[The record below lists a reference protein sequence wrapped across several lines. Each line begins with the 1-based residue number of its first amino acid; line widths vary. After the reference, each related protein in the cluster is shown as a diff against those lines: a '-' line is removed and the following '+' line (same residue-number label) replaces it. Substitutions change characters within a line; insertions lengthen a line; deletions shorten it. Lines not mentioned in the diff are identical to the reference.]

1 MFKLFACIR
10 KEYLNL
16 SRDKG
21 GLAVLFLMPVALI
34 TIMAWVQHAPFRDYQ
49 ETNIPLLLVNNDQD
63 TLGTVI
69 EKGLQRSNIFQ
80 LQQSPDGEPISAKMA
95 RDKVSDGT
103 YPIGIIIPEGAT
115 AALDSN
121 ARHILRSALS
131 DMGLK
136 PKTDDRKNPIG
147 IVEVEILLD
156 PATKKS
162 FQNTLV
168 SAMEKYVAKIEQRF
182 LLQALSGE
190 LASLIPQLEDQGE
203 LDIEQLELVRFKQT
217 YASSKK
223 EVADLEANSVQH
235 NVPAWTLFGMFFIV
249 IPLAGSMIKERD
261 DGSVQR
267 LQTMPVPF
275 VTVLGGKIGLYL
287 LVCMLQFA
295 LMIAVGFGLLP
306 QLGLPMLEVSGSWL
320 ALVSIALVAALAA
333 VGYGI
338 MVGTLFRTHA
348 QATTFGSVSVV
359 ILASIGGIWVPMYVM
374 PDTLQT
380 LGLISPLGWGM
391 SAFNDIFLR
400 GSSSWQVLPEAMSLL
415 LFFLATLIVALAY
428 QKVTTRM

>member
-1 MFKLFACIR
+1 M
-10 KEYLNL
+10 
-16 SRDKG
+16 
-21 GLAVLFLMPVALI
+21 LFLMPVALI

-49 ETNIPLLLVNNDQD
+49 ETNIPLVLVNNDQD

-69 EKGLQRSNIFQ
+69 EKGLNRSNIFK
-80 LQQSPDGEPISAKMA
+80 LHESMDGEPITPQMA
-95 RDKVSDGT
+95 REKVSDGT
-103 YPIGIIIPEGAT
+103 FPIGIIIPEGAT

-121 ARHILRSALS
+121 ARHILSSALR
-131 DMGLK
+131 DLGLK
-136 PKTDDRKNPIG
+136 PNADDSDSKVG
-147 IVEVEILLD
+147 IVEVEIVLD
-156 PATKKS
+156 PATKQS

-168 SAMEKYVAKIEQRF
+168 SAMKKYVAKIEQRF
-182 LLQALSGE
+182 LLEALSSE
-190 LASLIPQLEDQGE
+190 LTDLIPELNDQED
-203 LDIEQLELVRFKQT
+203 LDIEQRELVRFKQT
-217 YASSKK
+217 YASSK
-223 EVADLEANSVQH
+223 EDLADLEANSVQH

-275 VTVLGGKIGLYL
+275 VTLLGGKIGLYL
-287 LVCMLQFA
+287 LVCMLQFG
-295 LMIAVGFGLLP
+295 LMIAVGFWLLP
-306 QLGLPMLEVSGSWL
+306 QLGLPVLEVSGSWL
-320 ALVSIALVAALAA
+320 ALSVIALVAALAA

-359 ILASIGGIWVPMYVM
+359 ILASIGGIWVPTYVM
-374 PDTLQT
+374 PEMLQT

-400 GSSSWQVLPEAMSLL
+400 GSGFYQIFAEALSLL
-415 LFFLATLIVALAY
+415 LFFLATLSIALIY
-428 QKVTTRM
+428 NKITTRI

>member
-1 MFKLFACIR
+1 
-10 KEYLNL
+10 
-16 SRDKG
+16 
-21 GLAVLFLMPVALI
+21 MPVALI

-49 ETNIPLLLVNNDQD
+49 ETNIPLVLVNNDQD

-69 EKGLQRSNIFQ
+69 EKGLNRSNIFK
-80 LQQSPDGEPISAKMA
+80 LHESMDGEPITPQMA
-95 RDKVSDGT
+95 REKVSDGT
-103 YPIGIIIPEGAT
+103 FPIGIIIPEGAT

-121 ARHILRSALS
+121 ARHILSSALR
-131 DMGLK
+131 DLGLK
-136 PKTDDRKNPIG
+136 PNADDSDSKVG
-147 IVEVEILLD
+147 IVEVEIVLD
-156 PATKKS
+156 PATKQS

-168 SAMEKYVAKIEQRF
+168 SAMKKYVAKIEQRF
-182 LLQALSGE
+182 LLEALSSE
-190 LASLIPQLEDQGE
+190 LTDLIPELNDQED
-203 LDIEQLELVRFKQT
+203 LDIEQRELVRFKQT
-217 YASSKK
+217 YASSK
-223 EVADLEANSVQH
+223 EDLADLEANSVQH

-275 VTVLGGKIGLYL
+275 VTLLGGKIGLYL
-287 LVCMLQFA
+287 LVCMLQFG
-295 LMIAVGFGLLP
+295 LMIAVGFWLLP
-306 QLGLPMLEVSGSWL
+306 QLGLPVLEVSGSWL
-320 ALVSIALVAALAA
+320 ALSVIALVAALAA

-359 ILASIGGIWVPMYVM
+359 ILASIGGIWVPTYVM
-374 PDTLQT
+374 PEMLQT

-400 GSSSWQVLPEAMSLL
+400 GSGFYQIFAEALSLL
-415 LFFLATLIVALAY
+415 LFFLATLSIALIY
-428 QKVTTRM
+428 NKITTRI